1 MHKKAPVIL
10 YIRLNYSAYMH
21 IFEKTRINNP
31 SKKHIMGFFTKYSI
45 ILPYFS
51 NNKRFLS
58 KIQHFRRINNCFS
71 NHYYLFIKK
80 TSKIYI
86 FTL

>member
-31 SKKHIMGFFTKYSI
+31 SKNTTFHFLPFLTRFYHFLTKIKQFPRFMKQKQRFISFFVAAITQEYTCK
-45 ILPYFS
+45 
-51 NNKRFLS
+51 S
-58 KIQHFRRINNCFS
+58 KSLQ
-71 NHYYLFIKK
+71 
-80 TSKIYI
+80 
-86 FTL
+86 